1 MPGRQELKRAWWVGI
16 TQRGALS
23 KQIPM
28 PTLQTLGYDE
38 LRMIMSGM
46 RLCDL
51 QPLSRTSA
59 SLRQACA
66 GTIIELANQD
76 RAIKGALNQ
85 RQQQAYVEAVL
96 FGRNIFITGG
106 AGVGK
111 SHVLHR
117 IVRGLALMELSRQPT
132 EVVGE
137 ALGLHPGQIEA
148 GRVPDISTNLMLRD
162 MDEASRRVFESSL
175 LCMQQGP
182 KTSVAITA
190 STGTAAQLINGLTLH
205 SCLGIAVRDEGD
217 ATEEDDALLTNVAED
232 ENDEVVRPLKRSR
245 EGASTDSNPTVR
257 RLHRIGTTFF
267 SKKIIPR
274 IRKLL
279 IDEISMVSADL
290 MDAICLGLRND
301 LSHIDD
307 VPFGGVQLIAVGDWL
322 QLPPVLPESRDA
334 TTNGSNSSNS
344 TLSASGSSV
353 SAAQNRVFAFES
365 NAWRWMQPTV
375 IELTEVM
382 RQDASEQKFV
392 EILNEMR
399 QGRLSIRDA
408 RWLSE
413 NAASEEAEEQDPYI
427 TLFHRVNDVR
437 RENNARLEG
446 LDAQPL
452 VFLAEDRIKL
462 SILQEVYSQ
471 KTQKYVG
478 LTIRNQIDET
488 INTNVDAYISLEDAN
503 VVMET
508 QRRHLMQRCP
518 QIPAFAM
525 RPPRALADLVYVKMG
540 CRVRCT
546 RNVISY
552 SESFDNACLEVANGR
567 TGTVAAF
574 LQPHLPPL
582 VDLSTLRRAAVAT
595 GKAEASE
602 VEALS
607 TEELVSRLKLEVD
620 TLYVLW
626 DALDSESLAYFCAMR
641 RAVNRRNVNLAD
653 SSLSA
658 NERKR
663 VQVTRSQY
671 PLEVCYAKTVHQ
683 SQGSTILDR
692 VDMDLVQ
699 VTYRERTYLSNGS
712 YEEQYVAPK
721 GLLYTA
727 LSRVKSLKLI
737 KFLKTLPSRLTH
749 GDGRLRGCVLAPQHV
764 CAHEKA
770 LEYYARFQTP
780 PLPRWVGQV

>member
-1 MPGRQELKRAWWVGI
+1 ML
-16 TQRGALS
+16 
-23 KQIPM
+23 
-28 PTLQTLGYDE
+28 TLQTLGYDE

-51 QPLSRTSA
+51 QPLSRVSA

-96 FGRNIFITGG
+96 FARNIFITGG

-117 IVRGLALMELSRQPT
+117 IVRGLALMELSRQPI
-132 EVVGE
+132 EVVGQ
-137 ALGLHPGQIEA
+137 ALGLHIRQIET
-148 GRVPDISTNLMLRD
+148 GRVPEISTNLMLRD
-162 MDEASRRVFESSL
+162 MSESTRRVFEASL

-217 ATEEDDALLTNVAED
+217 ATEEDDALLTSVAED

-245 EGASTDSNPTVR
+245 EENSIASGQTVR
-257 RLHRIGTTFF
+257 RLHRIGCTFF
-267 SKKIIPR
+267 SRKIIPR

-301 LSHIDD
+301 RSHIDD

-334 TTNGSNSSNS
+334 TTTPSYS
-344 TLSASGSSV
+344 TTSTTLNQPASGSSK
-353 SAAQNRVFAFES
+353 SAQQPRVFAFES
-365 NAWRWMQPTV
+365 NAWRWMQPTA

-408 RWLSE
+408 CWLSE
-413 NAASEEAEEQDPYI
+413 NAASEEVDEQNPCI

-437 RENNARLEG
+437 QENNSRLNE
-446 LDAQPL
+446 LDAQRL
-452 VFLAEDRIKL
+452 VFVAEDRITL
-462 SILQEVYSQ
+462 SILQEVYS
-471 KTQKYVG
+471 KSTQQQLG
-478 LTIRNQIDET
+478 LYNRIQIDET
-488 INTNVDAYISLEDAN
+488 INTNVDVYTSPEDAN
-503 VVMET
+503 IVMET
-508 QRRHLMQRCP
+508 QRRHLMLRFP
-518 QIPAFAM
+518 QIPTFAM
-525 RPPRALADLVYVKMG
+525 RPPRALADIVYVKMG

-552 SESFDNACLEVANGR
+552 SENFENAFLEVANGR

-582 VDLSTLRRAAVAT
+582 VDLPTLRQAAVAT
-595 GKAEASE
+595 DKAEASD

-607 TEELVSRLKLEVD
+607 TDELLARFKLQVD

-626 DALDSESLAYFCAMR
+626 DALDDDSLAYFGAMQ
-641 RAVNRRNVNLAD
+641 RAANRRNVNIPD

-671 PLEVCYAKTVHQ
+671 PLEVCYAKTIHQ

-699 VTYRERTYLSNGS
+699 VTYRERTCLANGS

-727 LSRVKSLKLI
+727 LSRVKSLKLV
-737 KFLKTLPSRLTH
+737 KFLKTLPSRLTR
-749 GDGRLRGCVLAPQHV
+749 GDGRLRGCALAPQHV

-770 LEYYARFQTP
+770 LEYYARFKTP
-780 PLPRWVGQV
+780 PLPRWVDQV

>member
-1 MPGRQELKRAWWVGI
+1 ML
-16 TQRGALS
+16 
-23 KQIPM
+23 
-28 PTLQTLGYDE
+28 TLQTLGYDE

-137 ALGLHPGQIEA
+137 ALGLHTRQIEA
-148 GRVPDISTNLMLRD
+148 GWVPHISTNLMLRD
-162 MDEASRRVFESSL
+162 MDESTRRVFESSL

-217 ATEEDDALLTNVAED
+217 ATEDDDALLTSVAED

-245 EGASTDSNPTVR
+245 AGTSTDSNQRVR

-301 LSHIDD
+301 RSHIDD

-322 QLPPVLPESRDA
+322 QLPPVLPESRDP
-334 TTNGSNSSNS
+334 TSNGSNSA
-344 TLSASGSSV
+344 TSGSEFPD
-353 SAAQNRVFAFES
+353 SAAQKRVFAFES

-413 NAASEEAEEQDPYI
+413 NAASEEAEEQDPCI

-437 RENNARLEG
+437 QENNFRLNG

-452 VFLAEDRIKL
+452 VFLAEDRITL
-462 SILQEVYSQ
+462 SILQETYSQ
-471 KTQKYVG
+471 KTQTYLG
-478 LTIRNQIDET
+478 LYNRIQIDET

-508 QRRHLMQRCP
+508 QRRHLVQRCP
-518 QIPAFAM
+518 QVPTFAM

-552 SESFDNACLEVANGR
+552 SETFDNACLEVANGR

-582 VDLSTLRRAAVAT
+582 MDLPTLRQAAVAT
-595 GKAEASE
+595 GKAETSE

-607 TEELVSRLKLEVD
+607 TDELVSRLKLQVD

-626 DALDSESLAYFCAMR
+626 DALDSDSLAYFCAMR
-641 RAVNRRNVNLAD
+641 RTTNRRNVNLPD

-699 VTYRERTYLSNGS
+699 VTYRKRTYLANGS

-727 LSRVKSLKLI
+727 LSRVKSLKLV
-737 KFLKTLPSRLTH
+737 KFLKTLPSRLTN

-780 PLPRWVGQV
+780 PLPRWIGQV